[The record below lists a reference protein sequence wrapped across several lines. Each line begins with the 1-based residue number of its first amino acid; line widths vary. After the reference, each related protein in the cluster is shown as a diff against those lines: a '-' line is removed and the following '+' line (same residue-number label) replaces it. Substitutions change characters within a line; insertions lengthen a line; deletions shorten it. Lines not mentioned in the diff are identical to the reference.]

1 MPEKVLYDEVHSER
15 GMYECIIY
23 SFLTFPVS
31 FGPGK
36 AVACRLLH
44 TPQDNAFLPLVT
56 KKASQHSAH

>member
-36 AVACRLLH
+36 AVAVCCI
-44 TPQDNAFLPLVT
+44 PLRT
-56 KKASQHSAH
+56 MHFCL